1 MLCCLPD
8 VATLALTSCPV
19 AINANLHELFKLSV
33 ALRNQ
38 RTPKFSSKPQN
49 KAVEQARSRESE
61 QSSPSRNLQNLPN
74 PSFPGP
80 AAPLQSQPHPEY
92 TVPASPTALT
102 RTLQSQPHP
111 PPLPE
116 HGHAAREAER
126 ATEQARARTQEEEE
140 LGQQKQ
146 LQRNQAMHEHLQQQQ
161 IGQHNQSSPHLKEKF
176 TTPEAV
182 HLQEFLTPSS
192 NQAEQE
198 DMAIDPY
205 DEIHDEIPEE
215 VPQVVANLE
224 PRASSTNAGDSSVID
239 GLQSAD
245 TPPAS
250 SPIPQIQTPPAS
262 PPEASPA
269 YSQIETKPTYG
280 SNSVSL
286 PSAAVS
292 SAQQNSKRT
301 HLYGAA
307 AQPSGPSGVGI
318 VLKEQRLRTSTYVH
332 PISAIRP

>member
-61 QSSPSRNLQNLPN
+61 QSSPSRNLQNLPH

-80 AAPLQSQPHPEY
+80 AAP
-92 TVPASPTALT
+92 
-102 RTLQSQPHP
+102 LQSQPHP

-146 LQRNQAMHEHLQQQQ
+146 LQRNQAMHEHLSCPAM
-161 IGQHNQSSPHLKEKF
+161 GLPW
-176 TTPEAV
+176 
-182 HLQEFLTPSS
+182 QELCCIARF
-192 NQAEQE
+192 
-198 DMAIDPY
+198 
-205 DEIHDEIPEE
+205 
-215 VPQVVANLE
+215 
-224 PRASSTNAGDSSVID
+224 R
-239 GLQSAD
+239 LQS
-245 TPPAS
+245 
-250 SPIPQIQTPPAS
+250 
-262 PPEASPA
+262 
-269 YSQIETKPTYG
+269 
-280 SNSVSL
+280 
-286 PSAAVS
+286 
-292 SAQQNSKRT
+292 R
-301 HLYGAA
+301 
-307 AQPSGPSGVGI
+307 
-318 VLKEQRLRTSTYVH
+318 R
-332 PISAIRP
+332 